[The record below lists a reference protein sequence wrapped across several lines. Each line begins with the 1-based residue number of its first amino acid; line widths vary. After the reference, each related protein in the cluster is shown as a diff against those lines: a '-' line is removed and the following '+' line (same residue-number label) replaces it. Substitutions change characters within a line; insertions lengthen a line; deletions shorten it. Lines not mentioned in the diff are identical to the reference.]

1 MQSTQKRRLVVAS
14 GNAHKIHEIS
24 QIFTDFEVVS
34 QKQMGFDADVEET
47 GVTFMENA
55 LIKARAACKALGC
68 MVLADDS
75 GLSVEA
81 LNGAPGVFSAR
92 YCGEHGNDKGNRDL
106 LLKNLQGIENRK
118 AHFTCAVAL
127 VYPDGREL
135 TAEGRTYGTILHE
148 EVGAGGFGYD
158 PIFYSEDLQK
168 SFGVATAEEKNGI
181 SHRFRALKALLGK
194 WQEQDNV

>member
-75 GLSVEA
+75 GLCVDA
-81 LNGAPGVFSAR
+81 LNGAPGVYSAR
-92 YCGEHGNDKGNRDL
+92 YCGHHGSDAENRAT
-106 LLKNLQGIENRK
+106 LLKNMQGITDRR
-118 AHFTCAVAL
+118 AHFTCALAL
-127 VYPDGREL
+127 VYPDGKEVL
-135 TAEGRTYGTILHE
+135 AEGHTYGTILE
-148 EVGAGGFGYD
+148 KEDGAGGFGYD
-158 PIFYSEDLQK
+158 PLFQSEDLGK
-168 SFGVATAEEKNGI
+168 SFGQATEEEKNAV
-181 SHRFRALKALLGK
+181 SHRYRGLQALLKK
-194 WQEQDNV
+194 WQGVENK